1 MSGEWQCHASG
12 HCLRRAAQDPSGA
25 APSSSLGPL
34 GTGKRD
40 NQTLS
45 PSVTSCVCGHGEEP
59 PRDGCCIGSGGKL
72 HPLRS
77 LKVLGGRFG
86 GLVYQLVH
94 ACLKK
99 EGWAAGGGEVN
110 KASCSQ
116 RQGFGG

>member
-1 MSGEWQCHASG
+1 MLLG
-12 HCLRRAAQDPSGA
+12 HCLRRAAQDPRGR
-25 APSSSLGPL
+25 SLVLSRPF
-34 GTGKRD
+34 GTGKKD

-45 PSVTSCVCGHGEEP
+45 PSVTSCVCGHGEQP
-59 PRDGCCIGSGGKL
+59 PRDGYCIASGGKL

-77 LKVLGGRFG
+77 LKVLGGPFG
-86 GLVYQLVH
+86 ELVYQLVH

-110 KASCSQ
+110 MASCSQ